1 MKKHGGFVNIL
12 AKILTVIYAIG
23 VVVLFILL
31 VLSEIDWLSFIISVI
46 GGAVE
51 LILIWALDNCIFRI
65 EVLESI
71 LNKKGIVEERD
82 VQIEVDGFADEKEE
96 DINYCKHCGYQLFK
110 EDKVCPNCGE
120 EVETEEASEE
130 LK

>member
-1 MKKHGGFVNIL
+1 M
-12 AKILTVIYAIG
+12 YAIA
-23 VVVLFILL
+23 VVVLFILTIL
-31 VLSEIDWLSFIISVI
+31 LEVSLLTFIISVI

-65 EVLESI
+65 EVLENI

-82 VQIEVDGFADEKEE
+82 VQIEVDGFVDEKEE